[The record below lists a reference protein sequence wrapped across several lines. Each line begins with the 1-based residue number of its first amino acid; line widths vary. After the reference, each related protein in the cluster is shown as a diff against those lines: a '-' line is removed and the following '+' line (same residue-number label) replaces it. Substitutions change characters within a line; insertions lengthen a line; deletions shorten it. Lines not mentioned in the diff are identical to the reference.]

1 MVDLMVNEQ
10 RSGTAGKDV
19 PAGYKLTEVGVIPE
33 DWVVISIDDCTTKV
47 GSGKTPTGGAS
58 VYIDSGRPFVR
69 SQNVDWGRL

>member
-58 VYIDSGRPFVR
+58 VYIDSGRPLSVAKMLIGE
-69 SQNVDWGRL
+69 D